1 MSRTLMQSELQITNY
16 VSVALASHRASLRI
30 TNYAI
35 KSRDGDLSRLS
46 NRQNEFDRPLIVG

>member
-1 MSRTLMQSELQITNY
+1 MQSELQITNY